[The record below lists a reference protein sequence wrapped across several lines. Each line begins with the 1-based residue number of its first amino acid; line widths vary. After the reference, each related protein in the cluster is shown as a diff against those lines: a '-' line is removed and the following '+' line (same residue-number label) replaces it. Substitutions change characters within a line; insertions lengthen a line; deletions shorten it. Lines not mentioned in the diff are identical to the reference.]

1 MENKDYRKSIGEKL
15 EAALREG
22 DFEDLEDLIE
32 MPSRETFDKWVE
44 EADERRQLKFKRKK
58 ALSWC
63 AVLLVGFLIAA
74 FAIAI
79 KGFAVPDVEA
89 DPEQERTIDNSME
102 TTATYESWADLPD
115 HIKEQFFEFTAFP
128 EGYEVEEVSV
138 EELWQF
144 TRVVLRAVRQEE
156 QIELRQTLYKDGSID
171 SNLVSSES
179 APKVWNGVEVFVK
192 DYDVNVG
199 TKTHNFVQDNIIIDV
214 VTSVNLDDENIEPLI
229 EEATH

>member
-79 KGFAVPDVEA
+79 KGFAVPNVEA

-115 HIKEQFFEFTAFP
+115 DIKEQFFEFTAFP
-128 EGYEVEEVSV
+128 EGYEVEEVEI
-138 EELWQF
+138 EERLTF
-144 TRVVLRAVRQEE
+144 TKVYIEARNGEETIIVRQ
-156 QIELRQTLYKDGSID
+156 RLYEDGVLD
-171 SNLVSSES
+171 SNLVTVSND
-179 APKVWNGVEVFVK
+179 VDIWYGVEVYIESHTDK
-192 DYDVNVG
+192 IQSTTY
-199 TKTHNFVQDNIIIDV
+199 NFVLDNILVDITTNNEIEV
-214 VTSVNLDDENIEPLI
+214 ENDRRRKG
-229 EEATH
+229 

>member
-79 KGFAVPDVEA
+79 KGFAVP
-89 DPEQERTIDNSME
+89 N
-102 TTATYESWADLPD
+102 
-115 HIKEQFFEFTAFP
+115 
-128 EGYEVEEVSV
+128 
-138 EELWQF
+138 
-144 TRVVLRAVRQEE
+144 
-156 QIELRQTLYKDGSID
+156 
-171 SNLVSSES
+171 
-179 APKVWNGVEVFVK
+179 
-192 DYDVNVG
+192 
-199 TKTHNFVQDNIIIDV
+199 
-214 VTSVNLDDENIEPLI
+214 
-229 EEATH
+229 